1 MKALAFLLLL
11 TLGACCCGVVDSGPE
26 PEYVD
31 VVRYDGRYYL
41 LYRDEPLQPQDAG
54 QLLGP
59 EHTRVLRRVES
70 CAGVALANP
79 GIVDTCGLRDGD
91 SNRLPAQ
98 TPLHSVGEFHPD
110 QVLGATHDG
119 RYLLFAAYFPPD

>member
-1 MKALAFLLLL
+1 MKALVFLLLL
-11 TLGACCCGVVDSGPE
+11 TLGACCCGVVEPD

-41 LYRDEPLQPQDAG
+41 LYRDEPLQPQDGG
-54 QLLGP
+54 QTLGP
-59 EHTRVLRRVES
+59 EQTRVLRLVES
-70 CAGVALANP
+70 CPGVALANP
-79 GIVDTCGLRDGD
+79 GIDDPCDLRDGD

-98 TPLHSVGEFHPD
+98 TPLHSVGDFHPG
-110 QVLGATHDG
+110 QVLGATHEG

>member
-1 MKALAFLLLL
+1 MRALLFLLLL
-11 TLGACCCGVVDSGPE
+11 TLGACCCGVVDSTPE

-41 LYRDEPLQPQDAG
+41 LYRDEPLQPQDGG

-59 EHTRVLRRVES
+59 EHTRVLRLVED
-70 CAGVALANP
+70 CPGVRLTDP
-79 GIVDTCGLRDGD
+79 GIDDSCDLRDGD

-98 TPLHSVGEFHPD
+98 TSLHSVGEFSPA